1 MRRTKVETDKMEK
14 NILIAISVVSASYCG
29 RRVHQKK
36 STVSDPEIALKSIA
50 SEILWTRSA
59 SKVNGL

>member
-14 NILIAISVVSASYCG
+14 NILIAISVLSASYCG

-36 STVSDPEIALKSIA
+36 SIVIDPGIVLKWTA
-50 SEILWTRSA
+50 SEILWSLSA
-59 SKVNGL
+59 SKVNGV

>member
-14 NILIAISVVSASYCG
+14 NILIAISVLSASYYG

-36 STVSDPEIALKSIA
+36 SIVSGPGIILKSTT
-50 SEILWTRSA
+50 SEILWPRSA